1 MELTNSKVFCLN
13 TMEQVITITTGT
25 ILGMEKVGTMGY
37 IQVNIMYIFILKR
50 VKRQEQQ
57 YLKKMCGILI
67 IDIMNHM
74 GMITPAA

>member
-1 MELTNSKVFCLN
+1 MN

-25 ILGMEKVGTMGY
+25 ILGVGAMGY
-37 IQVNIMYIFILKR
+37 KQINIMYIFILKR

-67 IDIMNHM
+67 IDI
-74 GMITPAA
+74 ISQAV